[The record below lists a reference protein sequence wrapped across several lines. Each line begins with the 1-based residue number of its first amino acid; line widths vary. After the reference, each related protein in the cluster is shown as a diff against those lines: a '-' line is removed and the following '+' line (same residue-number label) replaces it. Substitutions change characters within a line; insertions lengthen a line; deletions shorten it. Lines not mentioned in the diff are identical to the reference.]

1 MGTLTPATSLVLAR
15 RPDVKILDSGRTASS
30 QLFNTFPATARE
42 ALNGMEWAT
51 QGDQLET
58 PGTGGAQATMPIT
71 PAVPSAAPP
80 STPLGAGTGE
90 QCQACGA
97 YVAADQRYCLHC
109 GQRRGD
115 PRLPF
120 MDASAFMET
129 SMQRRRPPAP
139 PPPAPPRKSRMSPN
153 ASLIAGVGTL
163 LLAMG
168 IGVLIGRSGDNS
180 GSTAATPPV
189 QVVKVGG
196 GTATGAGAKT
206 ASTGATGSKST
217 KVKVPASKDA
227 NKQAASSVLKP
238 KVKLPPA
245 AVKLGDPGHGPGY
258 KNGKFTGQFFG
269 P

>member
-1 MGTLTPATSLVLAR
+1 
-15 RPDVKILDSGRTASS
+15 
-30 QLFNTFPATARE
+30 
-42 ALNGMEWAT
+42 MEWAT
-51 QGDQLET
+51 QGEELA
-58 PGTGGAQATMPIT
+58 PTGESGAYE
-71 PAVPSAAPP
+71 APP
-80 STPLGAGTGE
+80 TTFEPLPTLTQPTVPMAPVSAPVAPAPSSLAAGTGE
-90 QCQACGA
+90 QCQGCGA
-97 YVAADQRYCLHC
+97 HVAADQRYCLHC

-129 SMQRRRPPAP
+129 SMQRRRPPP
-139 PPPAPPRKSRMSPN
+139 PPPSPSRKSRMSPN

-168 IGVLIGRSGDNS
+168 IGVLIGRSGDHS

-196 GTATGAGAKT
+196 AGAATGAAAKT
-206 ASTGATGSKST
+206 ASTGVGSSKATKI
-217 KVKVPASKDA
+217 K
-227 NKQAASSVLKP
+227 ASSSNNANAQTAGSILKP
-238 KVKLPPA
+238 KAGIKLPPA
-245 AVKLGDPGHGPGY
+245 KVQLGQPGHGAGY